1 MKETQKTSKRDE
13 RHGRVGTPTNQSYQS
28 FGVCK
33 VNPATLKVSTKT
45 IINRSLFGMQS
56 VIGHAFTPQCG
67 FDLISTIAIKKLVVR
82 IGPVLDP
89 KTTNVAG
96 SNIVLGY
103 SPVEVLINSPLRC
116 SIWSNSVLKK
126 QTAFPTVKRI
136 VAARRNPARIQTRHN
151 HEQRK
156 TAIFFDKANNPSVDR
171 KTVATYS
178 DFTEIQP
185 QSEADSEE
193 RTHYSSRRAFQ

>member
-1 MKETQKTSKRDE
+1 MFIFCASKTKRHEKKRKQKTSKRDE

-28 FGVCK
+28 SGVCK
-33 VNPATLKVSTKT
+33 VNHATVKVSTKT

-89 KTTNVAG
+89 KTTSVAG

-126 QTAFPTVKRI
+126 QTVFPHCEENCRSQGKPC
-136 VAARRNPARIQTRHN
+136 ANP
-151 HEQRK
+151 
-156 TAIFFDKANNPSVDR
+156 DKA
-171 KTVATYS
+171 
-178 DFTEIQP
+178 
-185 QSEADSEE
+185 QS
-193 RTHYSSRRAFQ
+193 RTKKDGHFLFLKKQTI